1 MINPLWH
8 FSLTV
13 SQQISC
19 CGCLLLKEVQRKLV
33 IQNHYPAK
41 RWKRNPWTGVQKPME
56 SRWHFVGSPI
66 ILAFMMSEKD
76 HAFSPKVIKL
86 SSVIYFS
93 VCGLAGVSL
102 EERPLGE
109 CLGKP
114 VLQESFSHIS
124 KRQLYLLITHK
135 CLSPTKISHMN
146 FKDRDPTSSQIFL
159 RRCYRHFKL
168 NMLKTESHFSLH
180 HQKQRQNIALLHDSH
195 SIRDLCVILEDST
208 LISIL
213 I

>member
-1 MINPLWH
+1 MKGEPLNWG
-8 FSLTV
+8 V
-13 SQQISC
+13 EIY
-19 CGCLLLKEVQRKLV
+19 GVQMTLCRLSHHIGLYNV
-33 IQNHYPAK
+33 
-41 RWKRNPWTGVQKPME
+41 WKRPSIFPRSYK
-56 SRWHFVGSPI
+56 
-66 ILAFMMSEKD
+66 A
-76 HAFSPKVIKL
+76 
-86 SSVIYFS
+86 SSAIYFS

-109 CLGKP
+109 CLWKP

-124 KRQLYLLITHK
+124 KRQPCFLIIHK

-159 RRCYRHFKL
+159 RWYYRHFKL

-195 SIRDLCVILEDST
+195 SIRNLCVILEDST
-208 LISIL
+208 LIPIL